1 MNDISMFDL
10 SQGSN
15 IGGYTLIKRLGGGAM
30 GSVWKVRDDGG
41 QEYAMKI
48 LRENAS
54 EDDYATQNE
63 QNLART
69 RLRREALALQ
79 RINHIG
85 VCSIVDM
92 ELDASIAFIV
102 TELIEGLNLKEDVAE
117 NGPYIRDDLER
128 LAHKLI
134 DAIKAVHSAGIV
146 HRDIKPTNVMI
157 SATGP
162 VLVDFGIAM
171 GEGESHV
178 TRTGLVMGT
187 PGFIA
192 PEIIEGSDSDELTD
206 WWSLAA
212 VLAFAA
218 TGKPVFGTKPIM
230 AVLERAASG
239 NANLNGIPPRTMDAL
254 RSALNPNRNQR
265 CTPEELEEAIA
276 KDAENPLAWQGAMLP
291 FELNISESKLDD
303 ENTSKPYIQQ
313 TSKFSSDMNYQDS
326 ENTSQTINVSHET
339 EEDSE
344 TISFN
349 SVRNIE
355 NNYTDITDTYES
367 NYKNNKRKEN
377 ENYFNNSQADTSS
390 KTLNVRKMWADDVL
404 PTSVLDHTTHIGTG
418 ATHIS
423 TTHIGTIPAYTTTIA
438 APIIENQFNP
448 IQNTNQN
455 PINESKSIRKIE
467 NIEVENT
474 NQKSEKAQEIATQ
487 VVNPPIE
494 NSVTRVENT
503 NPTQQANLSQTQ
515 DDYDSKEENLNQK
528 ARPYLLRGTLFLLI
542 FMPIL
547 LATTCISTSASLFL
561 HAIFMIICATT
572 GYNVSSH
579 IHRQKINDGIGKDR
593 LLRIFFIPWHF
604 LKAILYTI
612 PSLLILSI
620 TSISFAYIY
629 PLLIKATCQLMEF
642 PIYLPEWLFV
652 KKWVILLPSYTPEIF
667 SPTSIGYA
675 VGVLIGWIIV
685 SLFGRSRMIR
695 LGLGA
700 IFGAGRN

>member
-1 MNDISMFDL
+1 MNDISMFNL

-54 EDDYATQNE
+54 EDDYATQSE

-192 PEIIEGSDSDELTD
+192 PEIIEGGDSDELTD

-218 TGKPVFGTKPIM
+218 TGKPVFGTKPMM
-230 AVLERAASG
+230 AVLERAACG

-291 FELNISESKLDD
+291 FELNISESKSDD
-303 ENTSKPYIQQ
+303 ENTSEPYIQQ

-349 SVRNIE
+349 GVRNIE

-367 NYKNNKRKEN
+367 NYKNNKNKEN
-377 ENYFNNSQADTSS
+377 ENYYNNSQADSIS
-390 KTLNVRKMWADDVL
+390 KTLNVRKMWTDDVL
-404 PTSVLDHTTHIGTG
+404 PTSILDRTTHIDTTPVAVGTTPVG
-418 ATHIS
+418 ATPID
-423 TTHIGTIPAYTTTIA
+423 TTPIDTGTIPAYTTTIA
-438 APIIENQFNP
+438 A
-448 IQNTNQN
+448 T
-455 PINESKSIRKIE
+455 
-467 NIEVENT
+467 
-474 NQKSEKAQEIATQ
+474 QETD
-487 VVNPPIE
+487 PPIE
-494 NSVTRVENT
+494 NSVIQAENT

-515 DDYDSKEENLNQK
+515 YDADSKEENLNQK

-547 LATTCISTSASLFL
+547 LATTCISTAASLFL

-579 IHRQKINDGIGKDR
+579 IHRQKINDGIRKDR

-604 LKAILYTI
+604 LKAILYII

-652 KKWVILLPSYTPEIF
+652 KKWVILLPSYAPEIF

-675 VGVLIGWIIV
+675 VGVLIGWIII

-700 IFGAGRN
+700 IFGAGRH

>member
-1 MNDISMFDL
+1 MNDISMFNL
-10 SQGSN
+10 NQGSN

-54 EDDYATQNE
+54 EDDYATQSE

-192 PEIIEGSDSDELTD
+192 PEIIEGGDSDELTD

-218 TGKPVFGTKPIM
+218 TGRPVFGTKPMM
-230 AVLERAASG
+230 AVLERAACG

-291 FELNISESKLDD
+291 FELNISESKSDD
-303 ENTSKPYIQQ
+303 ENTSEPYIQQ

-349 SVRNIE
+349 GVRNIE

-367 NYKNNKRKEN
+367 NYKNNKNKEN
-377 ENYFNNSQADTSS
+377 ENYYNNSQADSIS
-390 KTLNVRKMWADDVL
+390 KTLNVRKMWTDDVL
-404 PTSVLDHTTHIGTG
+404 PTSILDRTTHIDTTPVAVGTTPVGTTPVG
-418 ATHIS
+418 ATPID
-423 TTHIGTIPAYTTTIA
+423 TTPIDTGTIPAYTTTIA
-438 APIIENQFNP
+438 A
-448 IQNTNQN
+448 T
-455 PINESKSIRKIE
+455 
-467 NIEVENT
+467 
-474 NQKSEKAQEIATQ
+474 QETD
-487 VVNPPIE
+487 PPIE
-494 NSVTRVENT
+494 NSVIQAENT

-515 DDYDSKEENLNQK
+515 DDADSKEENLNQK

-652 KKWVILLPSYTPEIF
+652 KKWVILLPSYAPEIF

-675 VGVLIGWIIV
+675 VGVLIGWIII

-700 IFGAGRN
+700 IFGAGRH